1 VVYKVSSSEKLRKTG
16 ADSETKALLFLMN
29 FSNAKNEIHY
39 FIIDFFNDV
48 TGMNSSSTKLWDV
61 QSKGKKSSTPKEI
74 GRELVTLFKNY
85 LSDFDFDGY
94 GLFLAGVSPTF
105 REDKTKNIF
114 GFENVSDR
122 AKESVKNG
130 LKEESEDKTYID
142 SSEITNENINGFL
155 NEVLFIIDDKTKAEY
170 IKEIIKEHPKIIA
183 DDDVLETIFEEIKKE
198 QSNKKDMSIVEGIE
212 ISSVDEVMNFYRH
225 LTNGEIKLL
234 TLQRII
240 NRNPVAEGVPIGFM
254 PFVQQVNA
262 PVQKDVIEECKRTL
276 ISALFNKNAS
286 QEFWELFAEIYSLIV
301 NSPTDDVQELFNK
314 LDKKLIESHPNFDIL
329 STKYFIAVIKEGI
342 V

>member
-1 VVYKVSSSEKLRKTG
+1 VSSSEKLRKTG

-122 AKESVKNG
+122 AKESV
-130 LKEESEDKTYID
+130 
-142 SSEITNENINGFL
+142 
-155 NEVLFIIDDKTKAEY
+155 
-170 IKEIIKEHPKIIA
+170 
-183 DDDVLETIFEEIKKE
+183 
-198 QSNKKDMSIVEGIE
+198 
-212 ISSVDEVMNFYRH
+212 
-225 LTNGEIKLL
+225 
-234 TLQRII
+234 
-240 NRNPVAEGVPIGFM
+240 
-254 PFVQQVNA
+254 
-262 PVQKDVIEECKRTL
+262 
-276 ISALFNKNAS
+276 
-286 QEFWELFAEIYSLIV
+286 
-301 NSPTDDVQELFNK
+301 
-314 LDKKLIESHPNFDIL
+314 
-329 STKYFIAVIKEGI
+329 
-342 V
+342 